1 MATSMGAV
9 YIIQTRDL
17 RDPNIKNEVAH
28 YCHRVE
34 TGDAISFIPKD
45 GYLATLG
52 LFFTERGISYR
63 LEFTRPREV

>member
-1 MATSMGAV
+1 MSMGAV

-17 RDPNIKNEVAH
+17 RDPNMKNEVAH
-28 YCHRVE
+28 YCHRVIE
-34 TGDAISFIPKD
+34 TGDDISFIPKD

-63 LEFTRPREV
+63 LEFTRREV